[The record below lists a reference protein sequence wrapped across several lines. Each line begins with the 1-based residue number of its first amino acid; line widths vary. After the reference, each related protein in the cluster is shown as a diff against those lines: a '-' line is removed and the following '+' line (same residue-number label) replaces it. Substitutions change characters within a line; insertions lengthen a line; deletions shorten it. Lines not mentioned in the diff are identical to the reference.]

1 MKLSAAIRNSMISQY
16 ETYLG
21 TSPTIELRTG
31 LVPAST
37 TDVDTGTLLAVITLP
52 LDWLSAP
59 VNGTVSLQGSWVGT
73 TISSGTA
80 THYRLKNSSGIT
92 HEQGSVSIT
101 GGGGDLELDNTNLAL
116 NQIVQVTT
124 WTRTQGGQ

>member
-1 MKLSAAIRNSMISQY
+1 MKLSVDIRNSMILQY

-21 TSPTIELRTG
+21 TSPTVELRTG
-31 LVPAST
+31 PAPVST
-37 TDVDTGTLLAVITLP
+37 TDSDTGTLLAVIALP

-59 VNGTVSLQGSWVGT
+59 VNGAVSLQGSWIGT
-73 TISSGTA
+73 ATSSGTA